1 MYVRKIIRISG
12 VISRPLILITGINIC
27 KISIKIDKN
36 ITRVIM
42 EEFIE

>member
-12 VISRPLILITGINIC
+12 FIYRPLILITGINIC
-27 KISIKIDKN
+27 KTSIIMDKN
-36 ITRVIM
+36 ITRVIL